1 MFSKT
6 IISSFACSLGIISY
20 VLGTLIL
27 FTIIMSAGVV
37 PLLITSKF
45 SSINT
50 AAREKEF
57 LYLSDKIINERLKE
71 HEGSSWEVAGLVLG
85 LGLPDSPFNGSISE
99 RIHNQSVTNFE
110 FVVDR
115 YVNLAS
121 SAPDCIFVAPGGVI
135 TQVNR
140 FEELF
145 QFQDLMLPEYM
156 LQIQS
161 VLNSSSSL
169 SQTKFL
175 LRNESTAPNSSLS
188 WNVLQVHLVYQEDV
202 SNTTA
207 FWGLTGSWS
216 SVEDSIN
223 ENELLSQSK
232 KYNMDFL
239 LSVTTGKNKLIFPIA
254 SSQGFS
260 FSTPQ
265 SVLLDFVISSK
276 KKKFQMEGDALFDIF
291 VRRTPKERKILYMR
305 VPWIVTMILIGLL
318 VIFCILLAL
327 HLSVS
332 SVRASQ
338 SFRAPCH
345 PPFAML
351 IIGPHKGEKMLNL
364 TAEALSSVMERSKA
378 HFRANQIPQLQSY
391 STTYILQSVKEAVK
405 MGSAVL
411 QAVRDETIN
420 SVYSFYRE
428 ESPILV
434 CAVHWCQ
441 DAEVDRSI
449 AEGSLVYRGEDIM
462 YGKNLFDI
470 GVGNAIVLSLAARD
484 KLSETS
490 SLCNHLH
497 EFSLPNHF
505 KDIFYF
511 FVDSSSTEMVQ
522 AFIYAQESFTYSSLV
537 QCVPVLRKRSEE
549 SIPLPVDEGMSL
561 YPVSAFLPVR
571 FERTLCDTAN
581 ASDKGKE
588 DTLPLSFDPSSVPE
602 WLDRTLRKNYET
614 YFFTL
619 GPVHWLK
626 VRVIIYYFYFSC
638 AILLHPLAP
647 RERRNITEC
656 LAKSFGVPTSRL
668 YEHFAVRGALEFAQ
682 STRNNHGSLN

>member
-1 MFSKT
+1 MFSKR
-6 IISSFACSLGIISY
+6 IISSFACSLGRISY

-27 FTIIMSAGVV
+27 FTIVVLAGVL
-37 PLLITSKF
+37 PLLITAKF

-50 AAREKEF
+50 AAREEEF
-57 LYLSDKIINERLKE
+57 LYLSDNIINERLKE

-85 LGLPDSPFNGSISE
+85 LGLPVPPFNGSISQ
-99 RIHNQSVTNFE
+99 RIFNQSVTNFE

-115 YVNLAS
+115 YVSVAS

-135 TQVNR
+135 TQANR
-140 FEELF
+140 FEELLH
-145 QFQDLMLPEYM
+145 FQDLMLPEYM
-156 LQIQS
+156 LQVQP
-161 VLNSSSSL
+161 VLSSSSCL

-175 LRNESTAPNSSLS
+175 LNNETTASTSSLA
-188 WNVLQVHLVYQEDV
+188 WNVLQVRLVYQKDA

-216 SVEDSIN
+216 NVENSIN
-223 ENELLSQSK
+223 LNELLSQSK
-232 KYNMDFL
+232 KLGMDFL
-239 LSVTTGKNKLIFPIA
+239 LSVTSRKNKLILPIA
-254 SSQGFS
+254 SSQDFS

-265 SVLLDFVISSK
+265 SVLLDFVLSSTK
-276 KKKFQMEGDALFDIF
+276 KEFQMESGVLFDIF
-291 VRRTPKERKILYMR
+291 VRRTPIRKKFLYMR
-305 VPWIVTMILIGLL
+305 VPLTVSLVLILLL
-318 VIFCILLAL
+318 AIFCILLAL
-327 HLSVS
+327 HLTAS
-332 SVRASQ
+332 SDRATQ

-364 TAEALSSVMERSKA
+364 AAEALSGVRERSKS
-378 HFRANQIPQLQSY
+378 HFRAYQIPQLQSY
-391 STTYILQSVKEAVK
+391 STTYILHNVKEAVK

-411 QAVRDETIN
+411 QALRDEAIN
-420 SVYSFYRE
+420 SVYSFHKE

-434 CAVHWCQ
+434 CAVHWCEN
-441 DAEVDRSI
+441 AEVDRSI
-449 AEGSLVYRGEDIM
+449 AEGSLIYRGADIT

-470 GVGNAIVLSLAARD
+470 GIGNAIVLSSAARD
-484 KLSETS
+484 KLAETS
-490 SLCNHLH
+490 SLSNHLH

-505 KDIFYF
+505 KDHFYF
-511 FVDSSSTEMVQ
+511 LVDSSSTEMIQ
-522 AFIYAQESFTYSSLV
+522 AFIYAQESFAYSHLV

-549 SIPLPVDEGMSL
+549 SVPLPVDEGMSL

-571 FERTLCDTAN
+571 FERTLCDATDT
-581 ASDKGKE
+581 SDKRE
-588 DTLPLSFDPSSVPE
+588 ENSLLAFDPSSVPE

-614 YFFTL
+614 YFFTV
-619 GPVHWLK
+619 GSAHWQK

-668 YEHFAVRGALEFAQ
+668 YEHFAVRGALEFAH
-682 STRNNHGSLN
+682 STRNNHVSLN